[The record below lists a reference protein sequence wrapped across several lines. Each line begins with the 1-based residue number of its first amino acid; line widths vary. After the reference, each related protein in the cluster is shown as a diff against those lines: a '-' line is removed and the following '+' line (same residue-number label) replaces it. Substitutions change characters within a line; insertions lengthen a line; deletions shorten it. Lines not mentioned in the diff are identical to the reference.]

1 MSPVKTNVLVSLT
14 EWRRD
19 LGTGHGGACNVEK
32 TELGAHFTVN
42 YFPKLKN
49 VSGTKKKLPSDWNEQ
64 IFSLIKPDLME
75 TKVYNPLPNIRL
87 KCDHAAVKEIL
98 FCVEGVTAYFKM

>member
-32 TELGAHFTVN
+32 TELGAHVTVN

-49 VSGTKKKLPSDWNEQ
+49 VSGTKKKKKRNYLVTGMNK
-64 IFSLIKPDLME
+64 FSACSSL
-75 TKVYNPLPNIRL
+75 T
-87 KCDHAAVKEIL
+87 
-98 FCVEGVTAYFKM
+98 